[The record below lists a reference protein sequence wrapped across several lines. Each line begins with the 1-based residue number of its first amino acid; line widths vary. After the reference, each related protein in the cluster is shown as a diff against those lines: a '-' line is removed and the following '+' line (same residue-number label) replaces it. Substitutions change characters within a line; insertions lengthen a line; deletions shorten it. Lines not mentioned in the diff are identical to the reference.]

1 MDGFNCWEKR
11 EQSELA
17 AQQKVNYNYEILN
30 PTIDDYK
37 DLKVWSKAWPYIVTW
52 RGPLAKRQRCIVIQ
66 DKERGWGTEQ
76 KGADSIQR
84 TM

>member
-1 MDGFNCWEKR
+1 V
-11 EQSELA
+11 QH
-17 AQQKVNYNYEILN
+17 KVNYNYEILN

-76 KGADSIQR
+76 KEQTAYKEQCNKDEAKRTQR
-84 TM
+84 AG